1 MRKNL
6 GPMPAVFPMPVL
18 MVAAYDKDGI
28 PCALNAAWGNI
39 CDMDKIILFISEDH
53 KTTENI
59 RQSKAFTVSLAD
71 KDNMEAADFLGIATG
86 NSMPDKFEKSGC
98 HAVKSEFVNAPI
110 ITEFPVTMECEL
122 ADIINNENF
131 YAVVGKIVNVSADEK
146 VFDEKGKIDPRKVN
160 ALVFDQFK
168 SGYYVA
174 NEKVGKAWNAG
185 KELMKAS
192 QGK

>member
-1 MRKNL
+1 
-6 GPMPAVFPMPVL
+6 
-18 MVAAYDKDGI
+18 
-28 PCALNAAWGNI
+28 
-39 CDMDKIILFISEDH
+39 
-53 KTTENI
+53 
-59 RQSKAFTVSLAD
+59 
-71 KDNMEAADFLGIATG
+71 
-86 NSMPDKFEKSGC
+86 
-98 HAVKSEFVNAPI
+98 AVKSEFVNAPI

-185 KELMKAS
+185 KELMKAA